1 MREKL
6 PVFVY
11 SDLNEPLKDLI
22 RENTAQVDFND
33 KSDRER
39 SFERCRLCPVVFGNP
54 PREWIAGHGKL
65 LFWQLD
71 SAGFDQY
78 RGIETNAVV
87 ANMGDFFSIN
97 CAETIVSGI
106 LAFYRSVHTLVRLQ
120 EEKRWVGKPLRYEM
134 ETLTGKRVILLG
146 AGTIAQAIA
155 RLLSGFNCDVRFVAR
170 TNPDAEIRSRS
181 SLIQALPETDI
192 LINTL
197 PGSAG
202 TAVDE
207 PVFEA
212 MRGGSIYASIGRGV
226 TTDES
231 ALIRAL
237 DSGRLAG
244 AVLDVTSEEP
254 LPVSNP
260 LWGMKQVIL
269 TQHTGGGHR
278 LEDEGKVNQFLKN
291 LKLFLGNHR
300 IENAVDLTRGY

>member
-155 RLLSGFNCDVRFVAR
+155 RLLSTATSGLWRELILMRKSVR
-170 TNPDAEIRSRS
+170 
-181 SLIQALPETDI
+181 
-192 LINTL
+192 
-197 PGSAG
+197 
-202 TAVDE
+202 AV
-207 PVFEA
+207 V
-212 MRGGSIYASIGRGV
+212 
-226 TTDES
+226 
-231 ALIRAL
+231 
-237 DSGRLAG
+237 
-244 AVLDVTSEEP
+244 
-254 LPVSNP
+254 
-260 LWGMKQVIL
+260 
-269 TQHTGGGHR
+269 
-278 LEDEGKVNQFLKN
+278 
-291 LKLFLGNHR
+291 
-300 IENAVDLTRGY
+300 